1 MKINI
6 VTEPPKGWV
15 LRMMAE
21 RWAEYLPNCTITSM
35 IPNQNSDINFY
46 VNWDIFSKSTNID
59 VGWFTHKDP
68 DNISAQRFD
77 AKALAMDYCICPS
90 IKTLELL
97 PKSKSCVLKHGIGK
111 QYKNIKNKISFG
123 IVGTEKPSGR
133 KQFNIV
139 PELKKIPNCEFSITN
154 GTLTDEQ
161 MPDFYNNIDYLLIL
175 SNNEGGPVP
184 VLEAFAT
191 GKPVIAPDVGWCW
204 EYPVIK
210 YNTIDELKFLIKTL
224 STHIDNE
231 QVWKQSS
238 KKLFNIFRMLIECK
252 NYQML

>member
-1 MKINI
+1 
-6 VTEPPKGWV
+6 
-15 LRMMAE
+15 
-21 RWAEYLPNCTITSM
+21 
-35 IPNQNSDINFY
+35 
-46 VNWDIFSKSTNID
+46 
-59 VGWFTHKDP
+59 
-68 DNISAQRFD
+68 
-77 AKALAMDYCICPS
+77 
-90 IKTLELL
+90 
-97 PKSKSCVLKHGIGK
+97 
-111 QYKNIKNKISFG
+111 
-123 IVGTEKPSGR
+123 
-133 KQFNIV
+133 
-139 PELKKIPNCEFSITN
+139 
-154 GTLTDEQ
+154 

-238 KKLFNIFRMLIECK
+238 KKLFNIFRMLLERK